1 VTTRT
6 SRYKN
11 DTFRYKSDCGFGM
24 IIHNRIRHDD
34 TVSPLNS
41 FNLTPAMDASV
52 QLQLATASY
61 IYIHHTIVK
70 NKKRKSPRWWMS
82 QLYQSRQIY
91 SGSSLMADLKFEHI
105 SGLYKNFTRMHPTD
119 FEFLINAVGPSI
131 SRKDT
136 KFRASIPVQE
146 RLAVTLRFLA
156 TGDSYIS
163 LQYLFKISKQSINRI
178 VPEVCDSLINT
189 LKNYIQVNIFIN

>member
-1 VTTRT
+1 MTR
-6 SRYKN
+6 
-11 DTFRYKSDCGFGM
+11 
-24 IIHNRIRHDD
+24 
-34 TVSPLNS
+34 
-41 FNLTPAMDASV
+41 
-52 QLQLATASY
+52 

-82 QLYQSRQIY
+82 QLYQSWQIY

-119 FEFLINAVGPSI
+119 LEFLINAVGPSI
-131 SRKDT
+131 SRKDN

-156 TGDSYIS
+156 TGDSYT
-163 LQYLFKISKQSINRI
+163 R
-178 VPEVCDSLINT
+178 
-189 LKNYIQVNIFIN
+189 